1 MFGFKE
7 EEVTGGWKNLHICED
22 KIKVVLVL
30 N

>member
-1 MFGFKE
+1 M
-7 EEVTGGWKNLHICED
+7 LI